1 MRFVTEKNVKQFE
14 LFLYEQEKSD
24 NTIEKYMRDIRFFC
38 EWLGKNGV
46 DKSTVLQYKKELC
59 ERYLPASVNSI
70 LSSLNALFMYM
81 NWYDLKVK
89 TLKIQR
95 RIFADKEKEL
105 TKAEYDRLL
114 TAAES
119 KRNERLYYLMQTMGS
134 TGLRVSE
141 LKYVTVDAVST
152 GQAII
157 NCKGK
162 IRQVLLPKQLCKML
176 KTYIKEQN
184 IKNGSV
190 FITRNGKPLDRST
203 VWKMLKSLCESAN
216 VARSKVFPHNFR
228 HLFAKALNLKNIDL
242 GASVETIRES
252 AFEGCVLETLMMPA
266 SVTDIEVAA
275 FVYSQ
280 IANVDYEGTE
290 ERRNFINI
298 NNLYELNEPILN
310 AAWSYGTVQPDAINL
325 KMNAAGYYSVQT
337 VGVEAGTQ
345 MLVSYYTA
353 DGEFVSLATQT
364 YDGTDNLS
372 FDIIEGADYA
382 KVMMWKSIDS
392 MMPVCSSKTAVFP
405 TNSTN

>member
-1 MRFVTEKNVKQFE
+1 MGTAFCSISAKKVVIPKSVEIITDYA
-14 LFLYEQEKSD
+14 FLYCD
-24 NTIEKYMRDIRFFC
+24 NLTEFEVADENKAYTD
-38 EWLGKNGV
+38 ENGV
-46 DKSTVLQYKKELC
+46 LFNKNKTVLLAYPIAKAGIA
-59 ERYLPASVNSI
+59 YTVPDS
-70 LSSLNALFMYM
+70 
-81 NWYDLKVK
+81 VK
-89 TLKIQR
+89 TIGYM
-95 RIFADKEKEL
+95 A
-105 TKAEYDRLL
+105 
-114 TAAES
+114 
-119 KRNERLYYLMQTMGS
+119 
-134 TGLRVSE
+134 
-141 LKYVTVDAVST
+141 
-152 GQAII
+152 
-157 NCKGK
+157 
-162 IRQVLLPKQLCKML
+162 
-176 KTYIKEQN
+176 
-184 IKNGSV
+184 
-190 FITRNGKPLDRST
+190 
-203 VWKMLKSLCESAN
+203 
-216 VARSKVFPHNFR
+216 
-228 HLFAKALNLKNIDL
+228 FAKALNLKNIDL

-310 AAWSYGTVQPDAINL
+310 AAWSYGTVQPDAINIKL
-325 KMNAAGYYSVQT
+325 NAARYYSVQT

-392 MMPVCSSKTAVFP
+392 MMPVCSSKIAVFP